1 MAAMANPYQY
11 MPTEPG
17 KSSDQVGFEQLCTRW
32 NQEEA
37 EADGEDANVQ
47 GMMWELCFSSLLV
60 LVDKLD
66 NLCN

>member
-17 KSSDQVGFEQLCTRW
+17 KSSDQVGFEKLCTRW

-37 EADGEDANVQ
+37 EADGEDANVP
-47 GMMWELCFSSLLV
+47 GDDVGNSVFRVFWSW
-60 LVDKLD
+60 
-66 NLCN
+66 